1 MECGCEWS
9 IVYHFCSK
17 TYLGWIIL
25 HPFIPLSRSK
35 SPGPATRKRSGP
47 DVDSASRL
55 VRKSASA
62 AASKVPVPI
71 LTLGPRCAGSGHV
84 LYFGKGAVTGSLKN
98 KLLIFYT
105 LRGRKCFFPKTIISS
120 VKQNSQFWTRRIS
133 EKVAFTAYRYSFCNS
148 TGSFFCNIS
157 RI

>member
-17 TYLGWIIL
+17 TYLGWIRL

-62 AASKVPVPI
+62 AASKVPI

-148 TGSFFCNIS
+148 TGSFFCI
-157 RI
+157 